1 MASIPFILYRLMSC
15 TSGYTRKYCNKAEQN
30 IDESILGCERVA
42 SHGDFKVLRLWSVFS
57 ACAPCAMKWCLPFS
71 SHYHDTDNVLQRWG
85 ILLQFQIYYLHVI
98 KFDCETVKRWLIII
112 IGTHHVLLSADLES
126 HDVPS
131 SKIHVNSVC
140 LNRWQ
145 PEYWIWD
152 CYISYH
158 VNISSPFVQGL
169 DGKKD
174 KLLSW

>member
-1 MASIPFILYRLMSC
+1 MSC

-30 IDESILGCERVA
+30 IDERILGCERVA
-42 SHGDFKVLRLWSVFS
+42 SHDDFKELLFYQCFPPVHSVLRNDVHLVLILLSWHRQRSPAVRNPFAISNLLSTCNKIWLWSCETEVTHHHRHTS
-57 ACAPCAMKWCLPFS
+57 CMFS
-71 SHYHDTDNVLQRWG
+71 S
-85 ILLQFQIYYLHVI
+85 
-98 KFDCETVKRWLIII
+98 
-112 IGTHHVLLSADLES
+112 LES

-158 VNISSPFVQGL
+158 VNVSSPFIQGL
-169 DGKKD
+169 HGK
-174 KLLSW
+174 